1 MDVNSYVP
9 IKDLKEKIET
19 LEKEVKKNAVKVFDS
34 KHLDWKIEEVFVDT
48 VVMNN
53 GNKVDLTNPEI
64 QGAVLS
70 TQEPEVYK
78 DISISNGHRMA
89 KLRIVLQVV
98 EVKYSRNTLFLLGK
112 DCCFYTYEEYLAFFT
127 RKYLEIKPTP
137 EETVSVWSTVKE
149 AEYLLSTIL
158 TNMVHRV
165 PVPRDMIAEDFTM
178 LPRYRELPPHLRNEI
193 DRLVCPIIVRNE
205 DVTVDTRMDRVNIRL
220 DQKELLKSKLCTD
233 VFKDELV
240 TFLNQLSESW
250 HLKYH

>member
-1 MDVNSYVP
+1 MEVNSYVP
-9 IKDLKEKIET
+9 IKDLKEKIESF
-19 LEKEVKKNAVKVFDS
+19 EKTVKENAFKAFEAKKFVFND
-34 KHLDWKIEEVFVDT
+34 DEIFVDT
-48 VVMNN
+48 MVMNN
-53 GNKVDLTNPEI
+53 GTKVDLTNPEI
-64 QGAVLS
+64 RGVVLS
-70 TQEPEVYK
+70 TREPEVYR
-78 DISISNGHRMA
+78 DMTISNGHRLA

-98 EVKYSRNTLFLLGK
+98 EVKYSRSTLFLLGK

-149 AEYLLSTIL
+149 VEYLLPSIL

-165 PVPRDMIAEDFTM
+165 PVPCDMIAEDFTM
-178 LPRYRELPPHLRNEI
+178 LPRYRELPPHFRNEI
-193 DRLVCPIIVRNE
+193 DRLICPIIVRNE

-240 TFLNQLSESW
+240 KFLEQLSAAW